1 MSFRYIVKL
10 FSNTSNNHV
19 FVSNPNYNAILAF
32 ANGCISRVNGG
43 ARSRERWFCVSMD
56 SD

>member
-43 ARSRERWFCVSMD
+43 VRSQEWWGSVSVD
-56 SD
+56 GI